1 MGSNENLEN
10 LLRSG
15 GLKAEP
21 PDRKECEGLMRSA
34 VDRLKDAQT
43 SSLSFASRFDLAY
56 NAAHA
61 LALTALRLCGYRSDK
76 RYLVFQCLVHTADI
90 GKVQVRLFA
99 LCHERR
105 NLAEYE
111 GYMDED
117 PALLAQLL
125 ESTEQLLIRVQEQMA
140 PCSCGPDR
148 SHVSTLWKLS
158 WPLRGQAPLPSR
170 YCWLPQMMGNTRTL
184 WRQCDDSTCPRWRQP

>member
-21 PDRKECEGLMRSA
+21 PDRKECVGLMRSA
-34 VDRLKDAQT
+34 VDRLKDAQAT
-43 SSLSFASRFDLAY
+43 SLSFASRFDLAY

-117 PALLAQLL
+117 QALLAQLL
-125 ESTEQLLIRVQEQMA
+125 ESTEQLQVRVQHQMTGLY
-140 PCSCGPDR
+140 C
-148 SHVSTLWKLS
+148 STLNL
-158 WPLRGQAPLPSR
+158 
-170 YCWLPQMMGNTRTL
+170 
-184 WRQCDDSTCPRWRQP
+184 

>member
-1 MGSNENLEN
+1 MGSNESLEN

-15 GLKAEP
+15 GLKGEP

-34 VDRLKDAQT
+34 TDRLKDAGSAQ
-43 SSLSFASRFDLAY
+43 LSFASRFDLAY

-61 LALTALRLCGYRSDK
+61 IALTALRLHGYRSDK
-76 RYLVFQCLVHTADI
+76 RYLVFQCLIHTA
-90 GKVQVRLFA
+90 GLSKLQVRLFA

-117 PALLAQLL
+117 ESLLKQLL
-125 ESTEQLLIRVQEQMA
+125 SGTREMLISVERAMA
-140 PCSCGPDR
+140 G
-148 SHVSTLWKLS
+148 
-158 WPLRGQAPLPSR
+158 
-170 YCWLPQMMGNTRTL
+170 
-184 WRQCDDSTCPRWRQP
+184 

>member
-1 MGSNENLEN
+1 
-10 LLRSG
+10 
-15 GLKAEP
+15 
-21 PDRKECEGLMRSA
+21 MRSA

-61 LALTALRLCGYRSDK
+61 HALALTALRLCGYRSDK
-76 RYLVFQCLVHTADI
+76 RYLVFQCLVHTADV

-105 NLAEYE
+105 NLVEYE

-125 ESTEQLLIRVQEQMA
+125 ESTAQLQIRVQQQMT
-140 PCSCGPDR
+140 G
-148 SHVSTLWKLS
+148 L
-158 WPLRGQAPLPSR
+158 
-170 YCWLPQMMGNTRTL
+170 
-184 WRQCDDSTCPRWRQP
+184 

>member
-15 GLKAEP
+15 GLKLEP

-34 VDRLKDAQT
+34 SDRLMDAKT
-43 SSLSFASRFDLAY
+43 ASLSFASRFDLAY

-61 LALTALRLCGYRSDK
+61 IALTALRLQGYRSDK
-76 RYLVFQCLVHTADI
+76 RYLVFQCLVHTSDVS
-90 GKVQVRLFA
+90 KVHVRLFA

-111 GYMDED
+111 GYLDED
-117 PALLAQLL
+117 EALLAQLL
-125 ESTEQLLIRVQEQMA
+125 DSTGRLLIAVQQQM
-140 PCSCGPDR
+140 GE
-148 SHVSTLWKLS
+148 L
-158 WPLRGQAPLPSR
+158 
-170 YCWLPQMMGNTRTL
+170 
-184 WRQCDDSTCPRWRQP
+184 